1 MMKKTIIPYLV
12 LFTISLSAQVSLDP
26 YYHTYDEIKAE
37 IDSLQIQ
44 FPNLVFVDS
53 IGVTNGAPYQE
64 PLPIWAVKLSDNAAV
79 DEDEPAVLFVGQCHA
94 EEVLGVEIT
103 MYMINE
109 ILENRFYEP
118 YCIWLSELE
127 IWFVPSINPE
137 GLEVVMD
144 GWDTA
149 FRKNKRDCNENGT
162 FIEGIDYEPGPG
174 YDRDGVDINRN
185 YSFNWVHGDSLWAPG
200 GEELW
205 DYYRGPDPFSEGGT
219 RAVRDLA
226 EEQHFIYSI
235 NWHSSRSGNYS
246 EKVYYSFM
254 WDGEKYAEDI
264 AVNQIIGET
273 VAGLIENETGTG
285 YYEPS
290 ASQGRK
296 GNAHD
301 WFYQAHSTTQLLIE
315 CGTSNL
321 QPPAP
326 IVEDTCE
333 RCSIGAYWLMNRV
346 LGYETDAAML
356 TGHITDANTGEPL
369 KAEIIVEELSASYFA
384 PRKSDELFGRFWRV
398 LLPGTYNLKVIK
410 KGYEEQ
416 IINNV
421 TINNSSWTNRNIQI
435 IPLEEVNVTG
445 NVYCNSV
452 PIPAEIVIFD
462 VENDTIQTTNGAFDF
477 ATFEGEHQV
486 LITSDGCVPF
496 VETVNFTSGTYDL
509 IANLLPEV
517 VLFHDNW
524 ETGFAQWEVFG
535 DWSLSSD
542 AFNGAY
548 SLSNHSGLFYSHDLD
563 DYISLI
569 NPVNL
574 NGAADDVVLYFW
586 QKYYTEHDNDICS
599 IEASIDGIVWDELAA
614 FSGINDYWH
623 RVVVSLADYIDNQ
636 VYLRFRFVSDETLND
651 PGWKIDGIKVI
662 SSEGIASS
670 EIPTVTKL
678 FGNYPNP
685 FNPSTTITFST
696 TESTERS
703 LAFNGNT
710 EIIVFNLKGQKVKTL
725 IDESLPAGYH
735 SVIWNGTDDKN
746 KAVASGIYFYKLKT
760 KDYSKVRKM
769 LLLK

>member
-1 MMKKTIIPYLV
+1 MKKTVILYLV
-12 LFTISLSAQVSLDP
+12 LFTISLGAQVSLDP
-26 YYHTYDEIKAE
+26 CYHTYDEIKAE

-64 PLPIWAVKLSDNAAV
+64 PLPIWAIKLSDSAAV
-79 DEDEPAVLFVGQCHA
+79 DEDEPAVLYVGQCHA

-103 MYMINE
+103 MHMINE

-118 YCIWLSELE
+118 YCIWLSQLE

-137 GLEVVMD
+137 GLQVVMD

-149 FRKNKRDCNENGT
+149 FRKNKRDCNENGI
-162 FIEGIDYEPGPG
+162 FDYEPGAG
-174 YDRDGVDINRN
+174 YDIDGVDINRN
-185 YSFNWVHGDSLWAPG
+185 YSFNWVHGDTLWAPG

-235 NWHSSRSGNYS
+235 NWHSSRSGLYS

-301 WFYQAHSTTQLLIE
+301 WFYYAFSTTQLLIE

-333 RCSIGAYWLMNRV
+333 RCSIGAYWLMNRM

-384 PRKSDELFGRFWRV
+384 PRVSDELFGRYWRV
-398 LLPGTYNLKVIK
+398 LMPGTYNLKIIK
-410 KGYEEQ
+410 KGYEEKN
-416 IINNV
+416 INSV
-421 TINNSSWTNRNIQI
+421 TVNNSSWTNRNIQMT
-435 IPLEEVNVTG
+435 PLVEVIVTG
-445 NVYCNSV
+445 TVSCNSV

-462 VENDTIQTTNGAFDF
+462 VENDTIQTTNGSFGF
-477 ATFEGEHQV
+477 STYEGEHKV

-496 VETVNFTSGTYDL
+496 IDTINFEPGYNFEVNLFT
-509 IANLLPEV
+509 EV

-524 ETGFAQWEVFG
+524 ETGFAQWEVLG

-542 AFNGAY
+542 AFNGEY
-548 SLSNHSGLFYSHDLD
+548 SLSNHSGLFYSHDSD
-563 DYISLI
+563 DNISLI

-574 NGAADDVVLYFW
+574 DGAADDAVLCFW
-586 QKYYTEHDNDICS
+586 QKYYTEHENDICS
-599 IEASIDGIVWDELAA
+599 IEASLDEVNWEEIAS
-614 FSGINDYWH
+614 FSGVNNYWH
-623 RVVVSLADYIDNQ
+623 RVVVSLADYVDNQ
-636 VYLRFRFVSDETLND
+636 VYLRFWFVSDETLND
-651 PGWKIDGIKVI
+651 PGWKIDGIQVV
-662 SSEGIASS
+662 SSEGIASY
-670 EIPTVTKL
+670 EIPIATKL

-685 FNPSTTITFST
+685 FNSITTIRFT
-696 TESTERS
+696 TE
-703 LAFNGNT
+703 NT
-710 EIIVFNLKGQKVKTL
+710 EKNTELIIYNLKGQKVKTL
-725 IDESLPAGYH
+725 IAESLSAGYH
-735 SVIWNGTDDKN
+735 SVIWNGTDDKD
-746 KAVASGIYFYKLKT
+746 KPVASGLYFYKLKT

-769 LLLK
+769 MLLK